1 MTAEPPGQPLGLR
14 VWLADVAM
22 LRPAHLLLL
31 SSVEKARQ
39 SAYKRAEDSARFT
52 VAAALLR
59 LAAAAEMGA
68 TPASILVDRTCAS
81 CGAPHGKPRITGT
94 DLHVSVSH
102 SGRKVTV
109 ALTRAAPVGID
120 VEAISPVDVDEL
132 RRFCLTADEPVNRLA
147 EFYCYWCRKESVV
160 KATGDGLR
168 VPLTEVLVSPAEE
181 PARLVSYRGGPLAAT
196 MADLPVGPC
205 YAGAATVLAS
215 GDTDLEMLDAR
226 ALLG

>member
-1 MTAEPPGQPLGLR
+1 MTAEPSGQALRLR
-14 VWLADVAM
+14 VWLADVSM

-39 SAYKRAEDSARFT
+39 SAYKRAADSARFT

-59 LAAAAEMGA
+59 LAAATEIGA
-68 TPASILVDRTCAS
+68 APTSILIDRACAC
-81 CGAPHGKPRITGT
+81 CGAPHGKPRITGA

-102 SGRKVTV
+102 SGRKVAV
-109 ALTRAAPVGID
+109 ALTRAAPIGVD
-120 VEAISPVDVDEL
+120 VEAISHADVDEL
-132 RRFCLTADEPVNRLA
+132 QRFCLTANEPVNRLA

-181 PARLVSYRGGPLAAT
+181 PARLVSYCGGPMAAT
-196 MADLPVGPC
+196 MVDLPVGPR
-205 YAGAATVLAS
+205 YAGAATVLAG
-215 GDTDLEMLDAR
+215 GDTDLAMLDAG